1 MRKLFVFTAMN
12 MGIITV
18 APCLN
23 VLPPVDSRCS
33 DPAYRLA
40 HPELCPVEPSLIIK
54 PGIAL
59 VCQLGS
65 IQFKAFLIQNGEEV
79 DVTADSVFTS
89 SDLGIAWVGVKSG
102 NATGVGGGIATITA
116 TYQDKHASAE
126 FNVMG
131 CTGGQCDATVAMLLL
146 VDASKSMS
154 QVFSGSQTKL
164 GYAKAAA
171 AEFASTINVTKDLV
185 GAMTF
190 NAAGS
195 TLLDAPTADAAGV
208 AADIA
213 GIAQTQQLTTFHDA
227 FVAAIAELDATA
239 ADLKVL
245 ILFSDGED
253 TTAAYDENN
262 NPLTPIEDFKAAGG
276 IVMCL
281 GTRAHGPGFN
291 FLEAVATGGFFLNA
305 YAATGD
311 TAIEYLK
318 GLRGYICAGNCTP
331 AGDEIEYRGVSNWT
345 GWINWDVLQGVLDL
359 LGNGFYDVLPGN
371 GLYMDLRG
379 SPVIG
384 GNYATPIIRS
394 KNAFSL
400 ASGHVYRVSLDL
412 AANQVVDRSDTVTLR
427 VLAGAVVVLTQ
438 TISLPD
444 YTQPIH
450 TYAFSFTAPSDM
462 SVKIEISQSNDTGT
476 DLSETQAGVLLMRVR
491 LEDTTDII
499 LLLNDNFDT
508 ENPTY
513 IPPRCGRASVFYSGH
528 YAYGYNCYGEGCLD
542 SPPGIQLSDP
552 SPLPN
557 LESGFTPPITYLSTK
572 TACVSCPTG
581 TSNTPTNLIPVMT
594 GPSTPSGTASA
605 DEDSLSPAWKAFTG
619 APGNLWGPTGLPLYP
634 HWLRYDFSAPVTA
647 TSYYIRANWN
657 SGASPGTWTLQGSNN
672 GSTWTTL
679 DSKDIAG
686 GAYTDPPNLQ
696 WAIATP
702 GAYSSYRLY
711 FTAPQV
717 AGQGLLIRQF
727 LLYGTTAPAS
737 ICKTATA
744 TSESSQGAADAAA
757 TAQATS
763 DATAELNCTNVF
775 RSTMQYTSCCE
786 PYHLFCVTRS
796 ATAISLNS
804 QDEADANALA
814 AAKVL
819 ADAARNCGQS
829 TNNQLTTINDNTIA
843 SPYPSVKNV
852 ASSTPI
858 TKVTVS
864 ITNLSHFF
872 PKDVL
877 VVLQGP
883 TGLTCVLQAHAGNAP
898 AVNVSYTFDD
908 AGGSGPPAAGPL
920 VNGAVYKPSSNGAYA
935 PLPLPGPAQPHG
947 NTLSV
952 FNGTTPSGLWA
963 LWIIDTLAGSAGTL
977 AAWDLVIT

>member
-1 MRKLFVFTAMN
+1 MN

-23 VLPPVDSRCS
+23 VLPPVDTRCS

-40 HPELCPVEPSLIIK
+40 HPEICPVEPSLIIK

-79 DVTADSVFTS
+79 DVTADSTFTS

-146 VDASKSMS
+146 VDTSKSMS

-164 GYAKAAA
+164 GYAKEAAG
-171 AEFASTINVTKDLV
+171 EFASTINTTKDLV

-227 FVAAIAELDATA
+227 FVAAIAELDATT

-262 NPLTPIEDFKAAGG
+262 NPLTPIEGFKAAGG

-305 YAATGD
+305 YATTGD

-331 AGDEIEYRGVSNWT
+331 AGDEIEYRGVSNWA
-345 GWINWDVLQGVLDL
+345 GWINWDVIQGVVDV

-384 GNYATPIIRS
+384 GNYDTPIIRS

-400 ASGHVYRVSLDL
+400 NSGHVYRVSLDL

-462 SVKIEISQSNDTGT
+462 SVKIEISQSNNTGT

-513 IPPRCGRASVFYSGH
+513 IPPRCGMGSVFYSGH

-557 LESGFTPPITYLSTK
+557 LESGFVPPTEYTSTK
-572 TACVSCPTG
+572 TVCASCPSG
-581 TSNTPTNLIPVMT
+581 SSNIPDVSLIPVMT
-594 GPSTPSGTASA
+594 SNTSPSGVASSSDDFPGTAAWNAFDGYKTPGSGNPLVWTWQSNSPVCWLRYQFPAAATVKSYKIFSYGGNYEPKDWTFEGSA
-605 DEDSLSPAWKAFTG
+605 DGVSWTVLDTQAEIHWYTNEAKAFTLA
-619 APGNLWGPTGLPLYP
+619 APATYAYFRLNI
-634 HWLRYDFSAPVTA
+634 TA
-647 TSYYIRANWN
+647 
-657 SGASPGTWTLQGSNN
+657 NN
-672 GSTWTTL
+672 GF
-679 DSKDIAG
+679 DR
-686 GAYTDPPNLQ
+686 
-696 WAIATP
+696 AI
-702 GAYSSYRLY
+702 
-711 FTAPQV
+711 V
-717 AGQGLLIRQF
+717 AELE
-727 LLYGTTAPAS
+727 LYGPGEPSA
-737 ICKTATA
+737 CKTATA
-744 TSESSQGAADAAA
+744 TSEVSQAQADAAA
-757 TAQATS
+757 TAQALS
-763 DATAELNCTNVF
+763 DATAELHCVGVF
-775 RSTMQYTSCCE
+775 SSTQSFTATCSYN
-786 PYHLFCVTRS
+786 LFPVTKS
-796 ATAISLNS
+796 STAISLNS
-804 QDEADANALA
+804 QAEADAKASA
-814 AAKVL
+814 AAQVL
-819 ADAARNCGQS
+819 AEAALDCNRS
-829 TNNQLTTINDNTIA
+829 TNGQKTTINDNAVA
-843 SPYPSVKNV
+843 SPYPSVKFVSGGPASITKVVATLTNINHFFSQDVACLLVSPAGTRLLLMANSGSNPLVNV
-852 ASSTPI
+852 TLVFDQSAGSALPSATPI
-858 TKVTVS
+858 TSGTWRPNGQPLVTD
-864 ITNLSHFF
+864 F
-872 PKDVL
+872 P
-877 VVLQGP
+877 
-883 TGLTCVLQAHAGNAP
+883 AP
-898 AVNVSYTFDD
+898 VNPR
-908 AGGSGPPAAGPL
+908 PPA
-920 VNGAVYKPSSNGAYA
+920 YA
-935 PLPLPGPAQPHG
+935 TSLNAFIGENA
-947 NTLSV
+947 N
-952 FNGTTPSGLWA
+952 GLWA
-963 LWIIDTLAGSAGTL
+963 LFALDDAAGSSGSIDSWNLT
-977 AAWDLVIT
+977 IT